1 MSSDK
6 EKYPLLGSPLQSYSP
21 AQFRE
26 YVRSLYQKPET
37 KESASAE
44 GISIYVGKRIIIK
57 NKREPKYVTLKEVAA
72 LAKEY
77 EFESTEVL
85 LELFKKRKHEVREK

>member
-1 MSSDK
+1 MRT
-6 EKYPLLGSPLQSYSP
+6 EKYPLLGKPLKDYSP
-21 AQFRE
+21 EEFRE
-26 YVRSLYQKPET
+26 YVRSLYQKPES
-37 KESASAE
+37 KESESAP
-44 GISIYVGKRIIIK
+44 GITITNGKRVIIR

-85 LELFKKRKHEVREK
+85 LAYFKKRKHEVREK